1 MICKQL
7 EFFIVVTNKHSPHSY
22 MTGFSAHDFLWIS
35 YAAQVLLS
43 GDRPPIRYDVLSINI
58 GSAPKVP
65 PGSGLPIM
73 GVPLKSSKFRQFE
86 Y

>member
-7 EFFIVVTNKHSPHSY
+7 EFIIMVTNKHSSHSY
-22 MTGFSAHDFLWIS
+22 MTGFQRGFLWIS
-35 YAAQVLLS
+35 HAAQVLLS

-65 PGSGLPIM
+65 PGSGYWN
-73 GVPLKSSKFRQFE
+73 LKPMVLGITYS
-86 Y
+86 